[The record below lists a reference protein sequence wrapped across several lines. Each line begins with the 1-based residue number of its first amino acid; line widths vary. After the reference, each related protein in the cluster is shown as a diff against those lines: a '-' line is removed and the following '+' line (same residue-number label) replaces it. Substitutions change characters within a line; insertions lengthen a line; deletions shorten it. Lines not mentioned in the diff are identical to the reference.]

1 MKKTFTLLTQFNK
14 KELLAMKKKQVPMLS
29 PKVKNFIE
37 QSSQD
42 VAEYLTLGENSIKK
56 RAEKPEN
63 IISKL
68 KDNDQLL
75 KKSSLEKINLLY
87 QSLLDYQSND
97 LETTKKIQQT
107 TALLV
112 TIFQGLDNEVKKRNT
127 FKTRYYVSDYHDLL
141 INKLAKENISVTA
154 NRSLTIPDTKTLSA
168 KQTKLIKRYEA
179 IAQLHE
185 QIQGKSYLDE
195 EMLEQARATLKICK
209 ENQPDWSER
218 SFIQKLTD
226 ILSLGINPIYR
237 SFFAQ
242 EALISKEIEKNM
254 PSAKL

>member
-1 MKKTFTLLTQFNK
+1 MKKTFTLLITFNK
-14 KELLAMKKKQVPMLS
+14 TELLAMKKKPIPMLS

-42 VAEYLTLGENSIKK
+42 VAEYFTLDENSIKK

-68 KDNDQLL
+68 KDDDQLL

-87 QSLLDYQSND
+87 KALLDYQSND
-97 LETTKKIQQT
+97 LKTTEKIQQT
-107 TALLV
+107 TTLLV
-112 TIFQGLDNEVKKRNT
+112 NIYQGLDNEIKKRNT
-127 FKTRYYVSDYHDLL
+127 FKTRYYVSGYHDLL
-141 INKLAKENISVTA
+141 INKLAKENISVAA
-154 NRSLTIPDTKTLSA
+154 NGSLTIPDTMLLSA
-168 KQTKLIKRYEA
+168 KQAKLIKRYEA

-195 EMLEQARATLKICK
+195 EELKQARAALKTCK
-209 ENQPDWSER
+209 DNQPDWVER

-242 EALISKEIEKNM
+242 ETLISKEIEKNM
-254 PSAKL
+254 PNAKL